1 MLRKKKRSRRPRLK
15 SRFLGLTKKRG
26 LIENGVKLAPWAL
39 YVEKLGGDVWLS
51 IPLFYRIF
59 ILSLNARME
68 LGESWKPAQ
77 NGRLANPTPSPTS
90 ACLALT
96 SLDFSF
102 ACVNRKALNSVTSDK
117 NMGFS

>member
-1 MLRKKKRSRRPRLK
+1 MNALRMLRKKKRSRRPRLK

-59 ILSLNARME
+59 IRTLNEQENR
-68 LGESWKPAQ
+68 EST
-77 NGRLANPTPSPTS
+77 GRQH
-90 ACLALT
+90 
-96 SLDFSF
+96 
-102 ACVNRKALNSVTSDK
+102 K
-117 NMGFS
+117 MGNLML